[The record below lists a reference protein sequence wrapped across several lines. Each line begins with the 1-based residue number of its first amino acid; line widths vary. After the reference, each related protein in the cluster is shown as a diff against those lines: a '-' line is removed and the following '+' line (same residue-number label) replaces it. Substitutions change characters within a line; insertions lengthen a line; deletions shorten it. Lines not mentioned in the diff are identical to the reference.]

1 MPKYEALH
9 LDEDLIK
16 RLPLPLA
23 QICRRALNAK
33 SALERHQAAYY
44 CWEIAL
50 KLLASAAIVEYAE
63 LNDNDPQ
70 LIERLRNLARPALGH
85 WWEFVRRLVPILAE
99 RNDEG
104 FRAIRDLIFTRARED
119 LPRCCG
125 LDAALRGVLE
135 NQSGSRST
143 VRPSE
148 LFDRLVQYRNQEMG
162 HGASGQKPNSFYE
175 QMTAA
180 FIAALGELLDRLD
193 VLAKRKLIFV
203 ADVRK
208 QANGAWLVER
218 LELSG
223 DAARRIESIVLP
235 EKAAAEVPRPDLI
248 YLERPADAKAGQSVA
263 LPMHPLMLFDGEK
276 AEVLFLNSQ
285 KGKKNAE
292 FLCYHTG
299 NVDRRDLLGDRRE
312 LFVKIFGPGVD
323 SDTIASWVAK
333 DVAAEAESEEP
344 SRDVRML
351 GEFELLSKIDQ
362 GGMGVVYRAWQPSLG
377 RPVALKSLVRFGD
390 PKSEQRFAR
399 EIHALGRVE
408 HPNVVKI
415 FTSASDH
422 EHWYYA
428 MELVEGASLAG
439 ICAQLA
445 KGGRTDVGNTE
456 WLQAAS
462 TASEQARKKE
472 LPLTTEEAITKSVRI
487 PRGQLQEALRAHPK
501 ETSPGTGALRA
512 DHSHIYQIAEIG
524 RQIAEAA
531 QALHEAGII
540 HRDIKPGNIMLTTD
554 GQRAVLTDLG
564 LAQLSD
570 DAEGRLT
577 KTRQFVG
584 TLRYAPP
591 EQLLASGV
599 DRRAD
604 VYSLGATLWEL
615 LTFRPLFDATE
626 ETPSP
631 ELMNR
636 IQTQAPERPSKINPR
651 VPQDL
656 ETIVLKCLRKDS
668 HHRYASAQELADDL
682 GRFLRGEPVLA
693 QPPTLGYIFKKHVH
707 KHRMRIAALAAT
719 LLVLICGAIFAFVQV
734 SLARN
739 KAVKALAGEAVA
751 RTDAETHLQRE
762 QEANAQLSVASTRV
776 KHVLAETYLQ
786 SGMNDCLNQQPG
798 LGLASLL
805 AAYEAAPPDDPL
817 RWSLRLLM
825 AGWERGLAT
834 RFLDEKEMEA
844 VAFHPGG
851 EMVMTAGRDG
861 TAYFWDRKTGLLAGK
876 PVSPGSKIWS
886 ATFSP
891 KGEYLATGDDDG
903 NAILWNVSTREQV
916 GQPMPHPRPGR
927 VRTLAFSPDGKI
939 LATGCGDS
947 LLRLADIVPQKPMGD
962 ARLWDV
968 ATQQPIGH
976 PMPHGKEVLCLAF
989 SPDGNVLATGCEDKV
1004 LRFWDV
1010 KTQKMIGEPIK
1021 LNAGVWTVSY
1031 SPNGKYLFV
1040 GDWGEKEKGGV
1051 GRLYDAKTHQ
1061 LIRDNIRHKK
1071 GIIASVF
1078 TNDSEQIFVGSRDAT
1093 ARFWNVDD
1101 GLPVGDGFSSLR
1113 SIPSVAVSPDPVDM
1127 HGEHSKPHA
1136 KEFMS
1141 CSRDCVARLFR
1152 DSTPRPIGVPL
1163 VHPKGVVAMA
1173 ISPDGAL
1180 LATACKDGIA
1190 RLWNISSG
1198 TRLGKDMKHDGPI
1211 NGLAL
1216 SRDGSLLVTVGEDKT
1231 IRQWHAT
1238 TGEPAAEP
1246 IRYKVPIG
1254 CVALFPE
1261 RPWAV
1266 IGARAD
1272 HAAQIVDLSTG
1283 KLVHE
1288 PMRHGDA
1295 VRVVAVS
1302 PDGKFVITGSNDN
1315 TIRLWDSNTSLPV
1328 SEKVMDQTD
1337 HVLALAID
1345 RSGKLLLSGGADNTA
1360 RLWNLADQNPLRAL
1374 PTPGSPDGT
1383 GHQHD
1388 VYSVAFNPD
1397 STIIV
1402 TGGGPDD
1409 RTTRLWDVAT
1419 GQKITDAL
1427 SYESAV
1433 NALTFAPDGSRYAVA
1448 RESGVVEF
1456 WPTPQPVPDE
1466 PDRIHAWIRARTL
1479 WAREGTGHRRL
1490 KADEWRDSVKKLAE
1504 LGGPFPGWDGK

>member
-1 MPKYEALH
+1 MSKYEALH

-44 CWEIAL
+44 CWEISL

-63 LNDNDPQ
+63 LKDNDPQ
-70 LIERLRNLARPALGH
+70 LTERLRNLARPALGH
-85 WWEFVRRLVPILAE
+85 WWEFTRRLVPILAD

-104 FRAIRDLIFTRARED
+104 FRAIRELVFSRARD
-119 LPRCCG
+119 DMPRCCG
-125 LDAALRGVLE
+125 LDSALRGVLE

-143 VRPSE
+143 VRLSE

-180 FIAALGELLDRLD
+180 LIAALGELLDRLD

-203 ADVRK
+203 ADVRR
-208 QANGAWLVER
+208 QATGTFLVER
-218 LELSG
+218 LELTG
-223 DAARRIESIVLP
+223 DTARRVESYELP
-235 EKAAAEVPRPDLI
+235 ESAAAELPRPDLV
-248 YLERPADAKAGQSVA
+248 YLERPANPKLGRGVA
-263 LPMHPLMLFDGEK
+263 LPMHPLVLFDGESGQ
-276 AEVLFLNSQ
+276 VLFLNSQ

-299 NVDRRDLLGDRRE
+299 NVDRRDLFGDRRE

-323 SDTIASWVAK
+323 KDTMAAWVAK
-333 DVAAEAESEEP
+333 DAEAEAESEEP
-344 SRDVRML
+344 VKAVRTL

-377 RPVALKSLVRFGD
+377 RPVALKSLMRFGD

-415 FTSASDH
+415 FTSASDK
-422 EHWYYA
+422 EHWFYA
-428 MELVEGASLAG
+428 MELVEGASLAN

-462 TASEQARKKE
+462 TASEKSRKSE
-472 LPLTTEEAITKSVRI
+472 LPLTTEEAITKSVRL
-487 PRGQLQEALRAHPK
+487 PRAQLQEALRAQPQDGL
-501 ETSPGTGALRA
+501 PGAAALRG
-512 DHSHIYQIAEIG
+512 DRSHIFQVAEIG
-524 RQIAEAA
+524 RQVAEAA
-531 QALHEAGII
+531 HALHDAGII
-540 HRDIKPGNIMLTTD
+540 HRDIKPGNIMLTMD
-554 GQRAVLTDLG
+554 GQRAVLMDLG

-591 EQLLASGV
+591 EQLLAAGV

-626 ETPSP
+626 NTPSP
-631 ELMNR
+631 EIMNR
-636 IQTQAPERPSKINPR
+636 IQTHPPERPSRINPR

-656 ETIVLKCLRKDS
+656 ETIVLKCLQKDS
-668 HHRYASAQELADDL
+668 HLRYATAQELADDL

-693 QPPTLGYIFKKHVH
+693 QPPTLGYIFKKHVR
-707 KHRMRIAALAAT
+707 KHRMRIAALAT
-719 LLVLICGAIFAFVQV
+719 TVLVLVFGAIFAFIQV
-734 SLARN
+734 SVARN
-739 KAVKALAGEAVA
+739 RAVKALAGEAAA
-751 RTDAETHLQRE
+751 RTDAENHLQRE
-762 QEANAQLSVASTRV
+762 EQANQQLSIANTRV
-776 KHVLAETYLQ
+776 EHVLAESYLQ

-805 AAYEAAPPDDPL
+805 SAYEAAPPGDPL

-825 AGWERGLAT
+825 AGWESGLAT

-851 EMVMTAGRDG
+851 AMVMTAGRDG
-861 TAYFWDRKTGLLAGK
+861 TAFLWDRKTGLLAGK

-886 ATFSP
+886 AVFSP
-891 KGEYLATGDDDG
+891 KGEWLVTGDDDG
-903 NAILWNVSTREQV
+903 NAILWNVSTREQF
-916 GQPMPHPRPGR
+916 GAPMPHPRPGR
-927 VRTLAFSPDGKI
+927 VRTMAFSPDGKI

-947 LLRLADIVPQKPMGD
+947 LLRLSDIVPQKPMGD

-968 ATQQPIGH
+968 ATQQPIGQ

-989 SPDGNVLATGCEDKV
+989 STDGKVLATGCDDKL

-1010 KTQKMIGEPIK
+1010 KTQQMIGEPIK
-1021 LNAGVWTVSY
+1021 LSAGVWTVSY
-1031 SPNGKYLFV
+1031 SPDGKYLFV
-1040 GDWGEKEKGGV
+1040 GDWGEKDKGGV

-1061 LIRDNIRHKK
+1061 LIRDNFRHKK

-1078 TNDSEQIFVGSRDAT
+1078 TGDSEQIFVGSRDAT
-1093 ARFWNVDD
+1093 ARFWNVED
-1101 GLPVGDGFSSLR
+1101 GIPVGDGFSSLR
-1113 SIPSVAVSPDPVDM
+1113 SIPSVAISPDPVDM
-1127 HGEHSKPHA
+1127 HGERSKPHA

-1141 CSRDCVARLFR
+1141 CSRDCVARLFH
-1152 DSTPRPIGVPL
+1152 DSNPRPVGVPL
-1163 VHPKGVVAMA
+1163 THPKGVSALA
-1173 ISPDGAL
+1173 ITPDGTH

-1198 TRLGKDMKHDGPI
+1198 TREGKHDGPI

-1216 SRDGSLLVTVGEDKT
+1216 SRDGALLVTVGEDKT
-1231 IRQWHAT
+1231 IRQWHVV

-1246 IRYKVPIG
+1246 IRYKVPIS
-1254 CVALFPE
+1254 CVALFPD

-1266 IGARAD
+1266 VGARAD

-1283 KLVHE
+1283 KLVNR
-1288 PMRHGDA
+1288 PMLHLDA

-1302 PDGKFVITGSNDN
+1302 PDGKFVITGSDDGA
-1315 TIRLWDSNTSLPV
+1315 IRVWDSNTSLPV
-1328 SEKVMDQTD
+1328 SAKVMDQTD
-1337 HVLALAID
+1337 RVLALAID

-1360 RLWNLADQNPLRAL
+1360 RVWNLADQSVLQAMPNPGA
-1374 PTPGSPDGT
+1374 PDGT
-1383 GHQHD
+1383 GHAHD
-1388 VYSVAFNPD
+1388 VYGVAFHPE
-1397 STIIV
+1397 SKIMV

-1427 SYESAV
+1427 KHESAV
-1433 NALTFAPDGSRYAVA
+1433 NALLFLPDGSRYAVG
-1448 RESGVVEF
+1448 RESGIVEF
-1456 WPTPQPVPDE
+1456 WPTPQPVPDDPE
-1466 PDRIHAWIRARTL
+1466 RIRAWIHARTL

-1504 LGGPFPGWDGK
+1504 LGGPFPGWDGR